1 MTTPKNPVVA
11 IDGPAGS
18 GKSTVARLV
27 AEALGLPALDTGAM
41 YRAVTWAV
49 LDAGIDPGDAQTV
62 IGLAQSLDLDVGPP
76 VRVGGRDVND
86 AIRTAEVTAAVSGV
100 AAVPEVRVRLVAA
113 QREWIEVHGGGVVEG
128 RDIGT
133 VVAPDALLKIY
144 LVASEE
150 ERARRRQR
158 EDDQRADTAPGPMA
172 SDRLLGG
179 VSDRHGGPRPPK
191 AGSTPAEGG
200 ASGGT
205 PAEGGASSGTPAE
218 GGPSGGTPA
227 EGGTGDTPAEG
238 GAGDLDATQAAI
250 RRRDAIDSGRA
261 ASPLAAADDAVVLDT
276 TDLSVDG
283 VVAEVLARY
292 RAALDT
298 AERP

>member
-1 MTTPKNPVVA
+1 MTTPKIPVVA

-18 GKSTVARLV
+18 GKSTVARAV
-27 AEALGLPALDTGAM
+27 AEALGFPTLDTGAM
-41 YRAVTWAV
+41 YRALTWAV
-49 LDAGIDPGDAQTV
+49 LDAGIDPADAPAV
-62 IGLAQSLDLDVGPP
+62 IAVAERLDLDVGPP
-76 VRVGGRDVND
+76 VRVGGRDAND
-86 AIRTAEVTAAVSGV
+86 AIRSAEVTAAVSTV

-133 VVAPDALLKIY
+133 VVAPDAVLKVY

-158 EDDQRADTAPGPMA
+158 QDD
-172 SDRLLGG
+172 
-179 VSDRHGGPRPPK
+179 VSE
-191 AGSTPAEGG
+191 A
-200 ASGGT
+200 
-205 PAEGGASSGTPAE
+205 
-218 GGPSGGTPA
+218 
-227 EGGTGDTPAEG
+227 
-238 GAGDLDATQAAI
+238 AGDLDATQAAI

-276 TDLSVDG
+276 TGLSVDG

-292 RAALDT
+292 RAAVAA

>member
-1 MTTPKNPVVA
+1 MTAATRVVA

-41 YRAVTWAV
+41 YRALTWAV
-49 LDAGIDPGDAQTV
+49 LEAGIDPSDAPAVTGV
-62 IGLAQSLDLDVGPP
+62 AHALDLDVGPP

-86 AIRTAEVTAAVSGV
+86 AIRSAEVSAAVSVV

-113 QREWIEVHGGGVVEG
+113 QREWIEAHGGGVVEG

-133 VVAPDALLKIY
+133 VVAPDAVLKIY

-150 ERARRRQR
+150 ERARRRRRQ
-158 EDDQRADTAPGPMA
+158 DD
-172 SDRLLGG
+172 
-179 VSDRHGGPRPPK
+179 V
-191 AGSTPAEGG
+191 AEGPV
-200 ASGGT
+200 APP
-205 PAEGGASSGTPAE
+205 PA
-218 GGPSGGTPA
+218 
-227 EGGTGDTPAEG
+227 G
-238 GAGDLDATQAAI
+238 GAGAAPGEAGGAPALDATLAAI
-250 RRRDAIDSGRA
+250 RRRDTIDSTRA

-276 TDLSVDG
+276 TGLSVDG

-292 RAALDT
+292 KAAVE
-298 AERP
+298 AAARP

>member
-1 MTTPKNPVVA
+1 MTVAKNPVVA

-18 GKSTVARLV
+18 GKSTVARAV

-49 LDAGIDPGDAQTV
+49 LDGGIDPGDAAAV
-62 IGLAQSLDLDVGPP
+62 AAVASRLDLQVGPP
-76 VRVGGRDVND
+76 VLVGGRDVTE
-86 AIRTAEVTAAVSGV
+86 AIRTAEVTGAVSVV
-100 AAVPEVRVRLVAA
+100 AAVPEVRVGLVAA

-133 VVAPDALLKIY
+133 VVAPDAVLKIY

-158 EDDQRADTAPGPMA
+158 QDDAAE
-172 SDRLLGG
+172 
-179 VSDRHGGPRPPK
+179 VSG
-191 AGSTPAEGG
+191 EGG
-200 ASGGT
+200 G
-205 PAEGGASSGTPAE
+205 EGS
-218 GGPSGGTPA
+218 
-227 EGGTGDTPAEG
+227 
-238 GAGDLDATQAAI
+238 GDLDATQAAL

-276 TDLSVDG
+276 TGLSVDG

-292 RAALDT
+292 RAALEG
-298 AERP
+298 AERA

>member
-1 MTTPKNPVVA
+1 MTTPKNAVVA

-18 GKSTVARLV
+18 GKSTVARKV
-27 AEALGLPALDTGAM
+27 AESLGLPALDTGAM

-49 LDAGIDPGDAQTV
+49 LDAGLDPADAPAVTALAERID
-62 IGLAQSLDLDVGPP
+62 LEVGPP
-76 VRVGGRDVND
+76 VLVGGRDVTD
-86 AIRTAEVTAAVSGV
+86 AIRTAEVSGAVSVV
-100 AAVPEVRVRLVAA
+100 AAVPEVRVLLVAA

-158 EDDQRADTAPGPMA
+158 QHDAVEVP
-172 SDRLLGG
+172 
-179 VSDRHGGPRPPK
+179 
-191 AGSTPAEGG
+191 
-200 ASGGT
+200 
-205 PAEGGASSGTPAE
+205 
-218 GGPSGGTPA
+218 
-227 EGGTGDTPAEG
+227 
-238 GAGDLDATQAAI
+238 GDLDATQAAI

-276 TDLSVDG
+276 TGLSVEG
-283 VVAEVLARY
+283 VVAEVLRRY
-292 RAALDT
+292 RGALEA

>member
-1 MTTPKNPVVA
+1 MPKNPVVA

-18 GKSTVARLV
+18 GKSTVAKRV

-49 LDAGIDPGDAQTV
+49 LDARVDPADAAGVTA
-62 IGLAQSLDLDVGPP
+62 LAEGLDLDVGPP

-86 AIRTAEVTAAVSGV
+86 AIRTAEVSAAVSVV
-100 AAVPEVRVRLVAA
+100 AAIPEVRRLLVAA
-113 QREWIEVHGGGVVEG
+113 QREWIEIHGGGVVEG

-144 LVASEE
+144 LEASEE

-158 EDDQRADTAPGPMA
+158 QDDGI
-172 SDRLLGG
+172 
-179 VSDRHGGPRPPK
+179 
-191 AGSTPAEGG
+191 
-200 ASGGT
+200 
-205 PAEGGASSGTPAE
+205 
-218 GGPSGGTPA
+218 
-227 EGGTGDTPAEG
+227 G
-238 GAGDLDATQAAI
+238 GAGEGTGGLAATQAAI

-261 ASPLAAADDAVVLDT
+261 ASPLAAAADAVVLDT
-276 TDLSVDG
+276 TGLSVDG
-283 VVAEVLARY
+283 VVDEVLRRY
-292 RAALDT
+292 RAAVAS